1 MKVCTFVKEH
11 DCSYLQHSINIEGI
25 YMNPTPQPSNSAGFF
40 GHPKGLRTL
49 FITEMWERM
58 SYYGMRALLVLF
70 MTASMQD
77 GGLALAGASATAIYG
92 LYTGAVYFMG
102 LPGGWISDRL
112 IGGQKAVWYG
122 GLIIMTGH
130 IILAIPNDSL
140 FFVGLVV
147 VVLGTG
153 LLKPN
158 IAAIVGQL
166 YERGDERRDA
176 GFSIYYMGIN
186 MGSIIGYFICGY
198 FQADENYGWHW
209 AFGAAAVG
217 MAIGLVLYKLTQKDL
232 DGKGAKPTD
241 PLSPAAQKKS
251 WSIITA
257 FLLTLATVTYL
268 TITGSIKINPVVLA
282 QYTAVIFSL
291 IFIVYYAVIYF
302 SKGVTDVEK
311 KGLIAL
317 LLICVASTFFWA
329 GFEQAGSTLNLF
341 AQDNTNR
348 YIESLDFMIP
358 TAWFQ
363 SANAWFIVILS
374 PFFAALWIKLGQSVM
389 KPSSGLKCAAGV
401 MIMASGFVV
410 MFFAAQYAAS
420 GLKVAPYWLVATYF
434 LHTVGE
440 LCLSPIALSA
450 VSKLSPRKFAGQMM
464 GVFVLTYSIGNIVSG
479 LIAGL
484 FFSEEPG
491 VIVDMST
498 LYLKTAMICFAIGAF
513 VLLFAFKTK
522 AWEEAAEVASTKAVS

>member
-1 MKVCTFVKEH
+1 
-11 DCSYLQHSINIEGI
+11 
-25 YMNPTPQPSNSAGFF
+25 MNQVSPPNNSTAFF
-40 GHPKGLRTL
+40 GHPMGLRTL

-70 MTASMQD
+70 MTASIQD
-77 GGLALAGASATAIYG
+77 GGLAIVGASATAIYG

-102 LPGGWISDRL
+102 LPGGWIADRL

-122 GLIIMTGH
+122 GIIIMIGH
-130 IILAIPNDSL
+130 IILAIPTDGL

-176 GFSIYYMGIN
+176 GFALYYMGIN
-186 MGSIIGYFICGY
+186 MGSIIGYAVCGY
-198 FQADENYGWHW
+198 FQEDKDFGWHW

-217 MAIGLVLYKLTQKDL
+217 MAVGLVLYKLTQKDL
-232 DGKGAKPTD
+232 NGTGDKPTD
-241 PLSPAAQKKS
+241 PLSPSGMKKS
-251 WSIITA
+251 WSVISA
-257 FLLTLATVTYL
+257 FLLSLAVVTYL
-268 TITGSIKINPVVLA
+268 TIVGVISIEPVALA
-282 QYTAVIFSL
+282 QSTAIFFTI
-291 IFIVYYAVIYF
+291 IFFIYYAIIYF
-302 SKGVTDVEK
+302 SQGITAVEK

-348 YIESLDFMIP
+348 YIESWDFMIP
-358 TAWFQ
+358 TGWFQ
-363 SANAWFIVILS
+363 SLNSWFLVILS
-374 PFFAALWIKLGQSVM
+374 PFFAALWIKLGQSIYN
-389 KPSSGLKCAAGV
+389 PSSGIKCAVGV
-401 MIMASGFVV
+401 MVMASGFIV
-410 MFFAAQYAAS
+410 MFFASQYAAS
-420 GLKVAPYWLVATYF
+420 GLEVAPYWLVATYF

-440 LCLSPIALSA
+440 ICISPIALSA
-450 VSKLSPRKFAGQMM
+450 VSKLSPRQFAGQMM
-464 GVFVLTYSIGNIVSG
+464 GIFVLTYSIGNIVSG

-491 VIVDMST
+491 VVVDMST
-498 LYLKTAMICFAIGAF
+498 LYLKTAMICFAIGAV

-522 AWEEAAEVASTKAVS
+522 AWEQAMEKTATDEKSTAS

>member
-1 MKVCTFVKEH
+1 
-11 DCSYLQHSINIEGI
+11 
-25 YMNPTPQPSNSAGFF
+25 MNDTTSKAMDTGFF
-40 GHPKGLRTL
+40 GHPKGLGTL

-77 GGLALAGASATAIYG
+77 GGLAFAGASATAIYG
-92 LYTGAVYFMG
+92 LYTGMVYFMG

-112 IGGQKAVWYG
+112 IGGQQAVWYG
-122 GLIIMTGH
+122 GIIIMLGH
-130 IILAIPNDSL
+130 IILAIPVDGL
-140 FFVGLVV
+140 FFVGLIV

-166 YERGDERRDA
+166 YKQGDERRDA
-176 GFSIYYMGIN
+176 GFAIYYMGIN

-198 FQADENYGWHW
+198 FQEDKEFGWHW

-217 MAIGLVLYKLTQKDL
+217 MAIGLVLYKLTQKNL
-232 DGKGAKPTD
+232 NGKGAEPTD
-241 PLSPAAQKKS
+241 PLSPSAQKKS
-251 WSIITA
+251 WYVIGA
-257 FLLTLATVTYL
+257 FLAALATVTYL
-268 TITGSIKINPVVLA
+268 AIAGTIVINPIVVA
-282 QYTAVIFSL
+282 YYATFIFSL
-291 IFIVYYAVIYF
+291 IFVIYYTVIYR
-302 SKGVTDVEK
+302 SKGVTPTEK
-311 KGLIAL
+311 KGLMAL

-341 AQDNTNR
+341 AQDYTNR
-348 YIESLDFMIP
+348 LIGSFTIP

-420 GLKVAPYWLVATYF
+420 GLKVAPYWLIATYF

-450 VSKLSPRKFAGQMM
+450 VSKLSPKKFAGQMM

-484 FFSEEPG
+484 FFGGEDG
-491 VIVDMST
+491 AMTDMSS
-498 LYLKTAMICFAIGAF
+498 LYLKTAMICFGIGAF

-522 AWEEAAEVASTKAVS
+522 AWEFAAEEASSKVANKA